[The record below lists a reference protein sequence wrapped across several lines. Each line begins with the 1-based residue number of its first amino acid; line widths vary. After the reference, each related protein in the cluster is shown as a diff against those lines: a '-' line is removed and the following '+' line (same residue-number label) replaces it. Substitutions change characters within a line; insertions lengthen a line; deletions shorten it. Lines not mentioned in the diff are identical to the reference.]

1 MTHVSAT
8 PQLKEVATCP
18 NCGSHA
24 VDNYC
29 SHCGQRYHSAHS
41 LRAFVRSVADDQFG
55 VDAKLPRTL
64 GALFF
69 KPGLLTRE
77 FMDGRI
83 ARYIPPFRLYLLSS
97 VLFFVLLSFLSVRR
111 DWAGEAGREISREV
125 ARADTA
131 AADSARSGMK
141 IRASMNREQWINDVS
156 VNMPWP
162 WLNQKIEQNLLA
174 LGKLPP
180 EAAARRVTQ
189 AVIEELPKVMFVLL
203 PVFALLLKLF
213 YARKHSYIE
222 HFVFA
227 LHLHAFVF
235 LLFIGAMLSRSPYV
249 GGLIS
254 VVIAVYTLLA
264 MKRVYRQGYLL
275 TFLKWTLLG
284 LVYYVFVAVGMVF
297 ALIWA
302 FAAVSPV

>member
-1 MTHVSAT
+1 M
-8 PQLKEVATCP
+8 
-18 NCGSHA
+18 
-24 VDNYC
+24 
-29 SHCGQRYHSAHS
+29 
-41 LRAFVRSVADDQFG
+41 RAFVRSVADDQFG

-64 GALFF
+64 GALLF

-97 VLFFVLLSFLSVRR
+97 VLFFVLLSFLSVRQ
-111 DWAGEAGREISREV
+111 DWGGEAGREISREV

-131 AADSARSGMK
+131 AADSASADAPRGGMK
-141 IRASMNREQWINDVS
+141 IGVSIDREQWMDDLS
-156 VNMPWP
+156 VNIPWQ
-162 WLNQKIEQNLLA
+162 WLDQKVEQNLRA
-174 LGKLPP
+174 LGNLPP
-180 EAAARRVTQ
+180 EVATRRITQ

-213 YARKHSYIE
+213 YGLRKHSYIE

-227 LHLHAFVF
+227 LHLHAFAF
-235 LLFIGAMLSRSPYV
+235 LLFIGAMLSRSPFV

-264 MKRVYRQGYLL
+264 MKRVYRQGYLM